1 MPITGKAM
9 RRTRAVDL
17 GGLNWV
23 QPDLVQQRL
32 DEGYGLPARF
42 HTDPAIEVLEDE
54 YIFKP
59 SWQMACTLGD
69 VREPGDFVTAQLGK
83 YPVIVVRN
91 EDNQLGAFLNVC
103 SHRGMIVA
111 EEREG
116 NCKAFTCRY
125 HGWRFGLD
133 GGLQRAPGWAL
144 SAGGSGDTR
153 RPVLPKAETLGLRP
167 LSLDIWAGIVFVSI
181 APEQS
186 LMDSL
191 GELPELA
198 QQVAYSEPFV
208 DDEMTFVSEWHFD
221 NKANW
226 KAVAHQTMEC
236 YHCPTSHPKSLAPL
250 FKLDDNNFRARV
262 APRANHISTS
272 FRDGIRGVVGEDTG
286 QELEEHVKRSGELPF
301 QQLWGYPNTFLSFG
315 IGVGVTAGRLDPLGP
330 DASRLTV
337 RYYARASEREMQ
349 SGIDALFDQVVSED
363 VDIIAKVQQGFRTG
377 LIDPGPELHDREAT
391 VRGFDRDYWSAML
404 PAFDRVGNA

>member
-1 MPITGKAM
+1 MTVTGKAK
-9 RRTRAVDL
+9 RRTVAGEL

-23 QPDLVQQRL
+23 QPELVQLRL

-42 HTDPAIEVLEDE
+42 HTDAGVETLEDE

-59 SWQMACTLGD
+59 AWQMACTLRD

-91 EDNQLGAFLNVC
+91 EDNQVGAFLNVC

-111 EEREG
+111 EEQEG

-133 GGLQRAPGWAL
+133 GALQRAPGWAL
-144 SAGGSGDTR
+144 SERGNGDGR
-153 RPVLPKAETLGLRP
+153 RSVLPKVETLGLRS
-167 LSLDIWAGIVFVSI
+167 LSLDVWAGIVFVSI

-186 LMDSL
+186 LMDALS
-191 GELPELA
+191 ELPALA
-198 QQVAYSEPFV
+198 EQVGYSQPLLDNEI
-208 DDEMTFVSEWHFD
+208 EFVSEWHFD

-236 YHCPTSHPKSLAPL
+236 YHCPTAHPKSLAPL
-250 FKLDDNNFRARV
+250 FKLDDNNFCARV
-262 APRANHISTS
+262 VPRANHISTS
-272 FRDGIRGVVGEDTG
+272 FRDGIRGIVGDDTG
-286 QELEEHVKRSGELPF
+286 HRLEKHVQTSGELPF
-301 QQLWGYPNTFLSFG
+301 QQLWVYPNTFLSFG
-315 IGVGVTAGRLDPLGP
+315 IGVGVTVGRLDPLAP

-337 RYYARASEREMQ
+337 RYYARASETQLQ
-349 SGIDALFDQVVSED
+349 SGIDALFEKVVSED
-363 VDIIAKVQQGFRTG
+363 IEIIAKVQQGFRTG
-377 LIDPGPELHDREAT
+377 LIDPGPELDDREAT
-391 VRGFDRDYWSAML
+391 VRGFDQDYWSAMR
-404 PAFDRVGNA
+404 PAFG